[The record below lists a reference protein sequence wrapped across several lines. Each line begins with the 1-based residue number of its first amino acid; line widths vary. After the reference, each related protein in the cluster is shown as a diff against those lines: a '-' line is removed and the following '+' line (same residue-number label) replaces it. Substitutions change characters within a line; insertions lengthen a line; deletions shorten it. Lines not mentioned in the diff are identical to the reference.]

1 MTFIGKSTLIYNCGS
16 GSFYCPSCEKEQQYQ
31 HKKERCFF
39 CLFFLPLFPLQVKN
53 EYVICQK
60 CSEKFKTKV
69 LTFNPQTVKADF
81 QQDFRETLIK
91 IMIAVMISD
100 GDVDD
105 NEVVMIK
112 TTYKKLTGHK
122 VKNSKIW
129 QMVSSTEIYGQKL
142 MEKLE
147 KMSSYLIETGK
158 LMAIRAAS
166 LVAAADGEIQTSEKK
181 LIYNLGESLNL
192 PH

>member
-16 GSFYCPSCEKEQQYQ
+16 GTFYCPVCEKKQQYL
-31 HKKERCFF
+31 HKKERWFF
-39 CLFFLPLFPLQVKN
+39 FLFFLPLFPLQVKN
-53 EYVICQK
+53 ESVICQN

-105 NEVVMIK
+105 NEVVTIK
-112 TTYKKLTGHK
+112 TSFKKLTGHK
-122 VKNSKIW
+122 VKSSKIW

-142 MEKLE
+142 FEKLE
-147 KMSSYLIETGK
+147 KMS
-158 LMAIRAAS
+158 A
-166 LVAAADGEIQTSEKK
+166 
-181 LIYNLGESLNL
+181 
-192 PH
+192 